1 MPYASIT
8 AIGVTASVSK
18 PVHFRRPVDKN
29 QSGPEAGLMIPG
41 LSNLKKL
48 LTTQLFIITNAI
60 ITGLF
65 QIHAVAGILFEY
77 ASALIK

>member
-18 PVHFRRPVDKN
+18 PVHFRRSVDKN

-41 LSNLKKL
+41 LSKLK
-48 LTTQLFIITNAI
+48 N
-60 ITGLF
+60 
-65 QIHAVAGILFEY
+65 
-77 ASALIK
+77 S